1 MGTVYL
7 AEHPFMGRKA
17 AIKVLR
23 RHYLEDKD
31 MVSRFVNEARAAN
44 AIHHPNIVEIID
56 VGYLPDG
63 IPYLMM
69 EFLAGE
75 TLAARLVRH
84 GRLPAADAVGILDQ
98 AAAALEA
105 THAAGIIHRDLKPDN
120 LFLVPDADVPG
131 GQRVKGVDFGIAKL
145 TRAAFGP
152 SARTGHSAIGTP
164 HYRA

>member
-75 TLAARLVRH
+75 TLQQRLTRV
-84 GRLPAADAVGILDQ
+84 GRLSPADAVRIVDEAASALD
-98 AAAALEA
+98 AA
-105 THAAGIIHRDLKPDN
+105 HAA
-120 LFLVPDADVPG
+120 
-131 GQRVKGVDFGIAKL
+131 
-145 TRAAFGP
+145 
-152 SARTGHSAIGTP
+152 
-164 HYRA
+164 